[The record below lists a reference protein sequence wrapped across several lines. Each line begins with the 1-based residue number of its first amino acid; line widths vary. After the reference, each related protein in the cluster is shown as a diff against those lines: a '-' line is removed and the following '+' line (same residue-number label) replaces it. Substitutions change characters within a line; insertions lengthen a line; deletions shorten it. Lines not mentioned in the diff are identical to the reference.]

1 MKKNKR
7 IAIISS
13 KKFANK
19 IKEDLLFR
27 DMLLSCGEQADIV
40 AWEDK
45 NIVWKDYKCAILR
58 SAWGYHKQVDEFL
71 SFLQNLKKFNIKFFN
86 DVNVIAWNINKEH
99 QFNDLKK
106 LGINVLP
113 CYVFKEFSNSTE
125 TEILQFL
132 SSQKTSD
139 FVFKPIISGSGDNT
153 FFVSLDNGN
162 HLKNQLSLK
171 EAQDKF
177 KSMIYSKEIKGCLV
191 QPYLP
196 DIVNGEYSFIFIDS
210 QLTHAAIRYPGV
222 FLDKKESIEVDISS
236 LPSKMVKFAYECE
249 DALKIIST
257 RFSKQSSPLYARY
270 DVVDSKS
277 NYFLMEAELAEPDL
291 LIKTITSD
299 EKKKAIIKR
308 MVDSLLIRSRQ

>member
-1 MKKNKR
+1 MRENER

-13 KKFANK
+13 EKFANK
-19 IKEDLLFR
+19 INEDLLLR
-27 DMLLSCGEQADIV
+27 DMLLSYGEKADIV

-45 NIVWKDYKCAILR
+45 SIVWQDYKCAILR
-58 SAWGYHKQVDEFL
+58 SAWGYHKQVDKFL
-71 SFLQNLKKFNIKFFN
+71 SFLQNLKQLNIKVFN
-86 DVNVIAWNINKEH
+86 DVDVIAWNINKEH

-106 LGINVLP
+106 LGINLLP
-113 CYVFKEFSNSTE
+113 CYFLKKFSNSTE

-132 SSQKTSD
+132 SSQKTRD

-153 FFVSLDNGN
+153 FFVSLDNSN

-171 EAQDKF
+171 KAQDNF
-177 KSMIYSKEIKGCLV
+177 KSMIYSKEVKGCLI

-210 QLTHAAIRYPGV
+210 QLTHAAIRYPGI

-236 LPSKMVKFAYECE
+236 LPSKMIEFAYECR

-257 RFSKQSSPLYARY
+257 RLSKQSSPLYARY
-270 DVVDSKS
+270 DVVASKS

-299 EKKKAIIKR
+299 TKRKTIIKR
-308 MVDSLLIRSRQ
+308 MVDSLLIRSR

>member
-1 MKKNKR
+1 MKENKK

-13 KKFANK
+13 EKFANK
-19 IKEDLLFR
+19 IKEDLLLR
-27 DMLLSCGEQADIV
+27 DMLLSRGEKADIV
-40 AWEDK
+40 AWENK
-45 NIVWKDYKCAILR
+45 NIIWEDYKCAILR
-58 SAWGYHKQVDEFL
+58 SAWGYHKQADNFL
-71 SFLQNLKKFNIKFFN
+71 FFLKNLKQLNIKFFN
-86 DVNVIAWNINKEH
+86 DINVIVWNINKER

-106 LGINVLP
+106 LGISVLP
-113 CYVFKEFSNSTE
+113 CYFFKEFSNTTE

-132 SSQKTSD
+132 SSQKTRD

-153 FFVSLDNGN
+153 FFVSLDNSN

-210 QLTHAAIRYPGV
+210 QLTHVAIRYPGV
-222 FLDKKESIEVDISS
+222 FLDKKEPIEIDISS
-236 LPSKMVKFAYECE
+236 LPKEMIKFAYECR
-249 DALKIIST
+249 DALEIVST

-270 DVVDSKS
+270 DVVTSKN

-299 EKKKAIIKR
+299 KKKKAVIKR